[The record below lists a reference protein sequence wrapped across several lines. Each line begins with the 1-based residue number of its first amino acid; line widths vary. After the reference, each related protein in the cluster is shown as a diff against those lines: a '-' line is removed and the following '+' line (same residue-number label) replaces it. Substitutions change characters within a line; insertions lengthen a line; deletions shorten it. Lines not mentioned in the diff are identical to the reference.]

1 MKPRLPNLLPCVNAD
16 SNVSRLGLTALR
28 LVVSTTC
35 EACVSATAFI
45 ERKQAGRCNGATS
58 PKAAVSGRDPHLPRR
73 STESRTRNLREAC
86 LPIDPSL
93 TDLPAMPRVKR
104 AGMAQRCVF
113 SSA

>member
-1 MKPRLPNLLPCVNAD
+1 VEPRLPNLLACVNAD
-16 SNVSRLGLTALR
+16 SNASRPGLTTPG

-35 EACVSATAFI
+35 EARVSATVFI

-104 AGMAQRCVF
+104 AGMAQRCAF